1 MNLWRASQVWL
12 RVVMPRFEQERHW
25 TGTQQQMLL

>member
-12 RVVMPRFEQERHW
+12 GVVMLLFEQERHW
-25 TGTQQQMLL
+25 TGTQQQMPL